1 MMKVAAFS
9 PHLDDAVFSAG
20 SRLADH
26 AARGDKV
33 EIHTVFTGNVEQPQG
48 FALACQLDKGLGP
61 EVDYMALRRAEDV
74 AACAH
79 IGAEAVHWPLLEAP
93 HRGYDNAA
101 ALFAPRLPGDTVL
114 KEVLKGV
121 EEVLNSF
128 QPDCIY
134 APYGVG
140 AHVDHLVVRE
150 AVDRACAN
158 AILWEDFPYAMRQSS
173 PPRSV
178 VREAGSSA
186 MAERKLAAVLTYESQ
201 LGFQFGSRQEAAR
214 QLGGWGQEGFTR
226 PMPLPLPG

>member
-1 MMKVAAFS
+1 MKVAAFS

-26 AARGDKV
+26 AARGDEV
-33 EIHTVFTGNVEQPQG
+33 EIHTVFTGNVDRPQG

-93 HRGYDNAA
+93 HRGYHNAA
-101 ALFAPRLPGDTVL
+101 ALFGPRLPGDTVFE
-114 KEVLKGV
+114 EVLKRV
-121 EEVLNSF
+121 EGVLNSF

-150 AVDRACAN
+150 AVECACN
-158 AILWEDFPYAMRQSS
+158 DAILWEDYPYAMRETS
-173 PPRSV
+173 PPRGV
-178 VREAGSSA
+178 EREAGSPA
-186 MAERKLAAVLTYESQ
+186 LAERKLAAVLAYDSQ
-201 LGFQFGSRQEAAR
+201 LGFQFGSREEAAR
-214 QLGGWGQEGFTR
+214 QLGAWGQEGFTR
-226 PMPLPLPG
+226 PMPRPLPG